1 MKNIDMSTF
10 AHLRGG
16 GTLGSAGGIGTT
28 RSKDAFTLAEMMVV
42 MLILSIVMAAMAP
55 VMTTRNK
62 LDQSSPWVWAEN
74 GSDAYYGLG
83 DAQVAMIG
91 QQEAQDTDTN
101 SRLVISTGLEK
112 HHILFKT
119 DNTVSGRLELSNH
132 SVKLGEAANGAQAE
146 SSNSVMIGNQAL
158 GYGEDSVAIGTAS
171 RANTYSTAVGD
182 SSEAS
187 NSSTAYGYGT
197 KAAGTGSVSLGYKSE
212 ANGSNSIAIGNNNIV
227 DNQGAISIGSP
238 SKAGANHA
246 ISLGMNSSA
255 TGVNSIAIGGGNES
269 IDAARTNSSSS
280 VAIGTGTTVSSNS
293 SIGIGDTTTVGANSV
308 NSIAIGY
315 LATVNG
321 NYGVAIGASTNSAL
335 GSTSLGY
342 GAQAP
347 TSYSSAIGYSTDAS
361 GPASVALGY
370 EAGATGNYG
379 ISIGTYSVASGNNA
393 IAIGHEATASN
404 LYSTAV
410 GYNSLASGMYSTA
423 VGYSAKA
430 KNSYNTAIG
439 YNACNSVTGKNKV
452 CIGANSGPISGSTE
466 ASNDEEIIYIGSAP
480 KWEPNRDYNWA
491 KNAVMVIHNG
501 LHSSQP
507 NPGHNRGA
515 NEAGPT
521 VYING
526 NLVVRGYTFTVGRG
540 DDSNESEPIGVLG
553 NKNGELGG
561 DQVKWYNNLNRP
573 YSYWTSDRRLKYVGK
588 ESTSGLEKI
597 KQLKVF
603 NYTFKKDEKKTP
615 HVGVIAQDL
624 QKVFPDAVTKAKD
637 GFLRIRFEDM
647 FYAMINAIKELDS
660 RITALEKENQQMSE
674 ILKQVQND
682 NRKLQDDNRKL
693 QNDNKKFEARL
704 NALEARLK

>member
-1 MKNIDMSTF
+1 
-10 AHLRGG
+10 
-16 GTLGSAGGIGTT
+16 
-28 RSKDAFTLAEMMVV
+28 MMVV
-42 MLILSIVMAAMAP
+42 MLILSIIMAAMAP

-146 SSNSVMIGNQAL
+146 SANSVMIGNQAL

-171 RANTYSTAVGD
+171 RANKYSTAVGD

-197 KAAGTGSVSLGYKSE
+197 EATGTNSVSLGYQSE
-212 ANGSNSIAIGNNNIV
+212 VSGANSIAVGFNNTV
-227 DNQGAISIGSP
+227 ETQGAISIGSP
-238 SKAGANHA
+238 SNAGANHA
-246 ISLGMNSSA
+246 VALGMNSSA

-293 SIGIGDTTTVGANSV
+293 SIGIGDTSNVGTNSA
-308 NSIAIGY
+308 NSIAIGS
-315 LATVNG
+315 LSNATNTDTIAIGHSANATQSDAIAIG
-321 NYGVAIGASTNSAL
+321 NSVTASGGSAIAIGSVETGHTTTASGTAAVAIGDGAYSTAYATIAL
-335 GSTSLGY
+335 
-342 GAQAP
+342 
-347 TSYSSAIGYSTDAS
+347 GYSTEATTYGATALGADSIAS
-361 GPASVALGY
+361 GRSSIAL
-370 EAGATGNYG
+370 
-379 ISIGTYSVASGNNA
+379 GNNA
-393 IAIGHEATASN
+393 IAKGENNI
-404 LYSTAV
+404 
-410 GYNSLASGMYSTA
+410 
-423 VGYSAKA
+423 
-430 KNSYNTAIG
+430 AIG
-439 YNACNSVTGKNKV
+439 TNACRYATGSNKV
-452 CIGANSGPISGSTE
+452 CIGANSGPSSSNFWATDSTE
-466 ASNDEEIIYIGSAP
+466 RIFIGSKSAFNGADAVL
-480 KWEPNRDYNWA
+480 EVHNNPNN
-491 KNAVMVIHNG
+491 
-501 LHSSQP
+501 
-507 NPGHNRGA
+507 
-515 NEAGPT
+515 T
-521 VYING
+521 VYAHDGRVFHAKDSTVVING
-526 NLVVRGYTFTVGRG
+526 NLIVKGTLTSWIVDRYGNYVTGFRTLERHKEGEENASLRYSAESGFGFDQYFRYGSGYT
-540 DDSNESEPIGVLG
+540 S
-553 NKNGELGG
+553 
-561 DQVKWYNNLNRP
+561 
-573 YSYWTSDRRLKYVGK
+573 SDRRLKYIGK

-660 RITALEKENQQMSE
+660 RITALEKENQELKE

-682 NRKLQDDNRKL
+682 NRKLQDDNKE
-693 QNDNKKFEARL
+693 FEARL
-704 NALEARLK
+704 KILETKIK

>member
-1 MKNIDMSTF
+1 
-10 AHLRGG
+10 
-16 GTLGSAGGIGTT
+16 
-28 RSKDAFTLAEMMVV
+28 
-42 MLILSIVMAAMAP
+42 MAAMAP

-74 GSDAYYGLG
+74 GSDAYYGVG
-83 DAQVAMIG
+83 DAQIAMIG
-91 QQEAQDTDTN
+91 QQKAEDTDTN
-101 SRLVISTGLEK
+101 ARLIINAGDGK
-112 HHILFKT
+112 DHILFKT
-119 DNTVSGRLELSNH
+119 SASGTPTGRLQLSDY
-132 SVKLGEAANGAQAE
+132 SVKLGIAANGGQAE
-146 SSNSVMIGNQAL
+146 ASNSVMIGNQAL
-158 GYGEDSVAIGTAS
+158 GYGDDSVAIGTAS

-280 VAIGTGTTVSSNS
+280 VAIGTGTTVSSNY
-293 SIGIGDTTTVGANSV
+293 SIGIGDTTTVDV
-308 NSIAIGY
+308 NSLAAIAIGH

-321 NYGVAIGASTNSAL
+321 NYGISMGYRATGKGTNSITIGNNSSAEPIGSIAIGNNAQASIGYPSNSYAAIAIGLSSVASGAHSIAIGGSDSSTNTVNSSEAT
-335 GSTSLGY
+335 GTHSIAIGY
-342 GAQAP
+342 GAKAP
-347 TSYSSAIGYSTDAS
+347 GTYGIAIGDGAKASGLDNIAIGTDACRF
-361 GPASVALGY
+361 
-370 EAGATGNYG
+370 ATGNYVTCLG
-379 ISIGTYSVASGNNA
+379 SDSGPQ
-393 IAIGHEATASN
+393 S
-404 LYSTAV
+404 
-410 GYNSLASGMYSTA
+410 YNSTSFRS
-423 VGYSAKA
+423 K
-430 KNSYNTAIG
+430 
-439 YNACNSVTGKNKV
+439 
-452 CIGANSGPISGSTE
+452 
-466 ASNDEEIIYIGSAP
+466 SNVIYIG
-480 KWEPNRDYNWA
+480 N
-491 KNAVMVIHNG
+491 
-501 LHSSQP
+501 SSS
-507 NPGHNRGA
+507 
-515 NEAGPT
+515 T
-521 VYING
+521 VYIPG
-526 NLVVRGYTFTVGRG
+526 NLVVGKEAMFGSRSVDDHANYKVYLKAGNKGAGSSWVYLGTDDYKGG
-540 DDSNESEPIGVLG
+540 DDNFWRV
-553 NKNGELGG
+553 GG
-561 DQVKWYNNLNRP
+561 FNVGAFGPFSDGTTMSSV
-573 YSYWTSDRRLKYVGK
+573 SDRRLKYVGK

>member
-1 MKNIDMSTF
+1 MRTF
-10 AHLRGG
+10 GGG

-280 VAIGTGTTVSSNS
+280 VAIGTGTTVSSNY
-293 SIGIGDTTTVGANSV
+293 SIGIGDTTTVDV
-308 NSIAIGY
+308 NSLAAIAIGH

-321 NYGVAIGASTNSAL
+321 NYGISMGYRATGTGTNSITIGNNSFAEPIGSIAIGNN
-335 GSTSLGY
+335 
-342 GAQAP
+342 AQASIGYP
-347 TSYSSAIGYSTDAS
+347 SNSYAAIAIGLS
-361 GPASVALGY
+361 
-370 EAGATGNYG
+370 
-379 ISIGTYSVASGNNA
+379 SVASGA
-393 IAIGHEATASN
+393 HSIAIGGSDSSTNTVNSSEATGTHSI
-404 LYSTAV
+404 
-410 GYNSLASGMYSTA
+410 
-423 VGYSAKA
+423 
-430 KNSYNTAIG
+430 AIG
-439 YNACNSVTGKNKV
+439 YGAKAPGTYGIAIGDGAKASGLDNIAIGMDACRFATGSNKV
-452 CIGANSGPISGSTE
+452 CIGANSGPSSTDKLRSGS
-466 ASNDEEIIYIGSAP
+466 AEIIYLGTTTS
-480 KWEPNRDYNWA
+480 
-491 KNAVMVIHNG
+491 
-501 LHSSQP
+501 
-507 NPGHNRGA
+507 
-515 NEAGPT
+515 T
-521 VYING
+521 VYIPG
-526 NLVVRGYTFTVGRG
+526 NLIVGKDSLFGARIVDDQRNYKVYLKGGNKWVGDPWVYLGTDDYKGGDDNFYRVNNVTVGAFG
-540 DDSNESEPIGVLG
+540 PFNDGTTVSSL
-553 NKNGELGG
+553 
-561 DQVKWYNNLNRP
+561 
-573 YSYWTSDRRLKYVGK
+573 SDRRLKYVGK